1 MFHLQRNHK
10 FCPTINTDKL
20 WTLVSEQTRTNASK
34 VKGVAP
40 VIDVTKSV
48 SFLFFKFHL
57 YIRDTSKFSEKEF
70 SQKFQSLLRLS
81 YSQRQLR
88 KESRK
93 LEEPVFSLHEKPDL
107 AIYVFIMN
115 MDFQKTQDNHDL

>member
-1 MFHLQRNHK
+1 
-10 FCPTINTDKL
+10 
-20 WTLVSEQTRTNASK
+20 
-34 VKGVAP
+34 

-48 SFLFFKFHL
+48 SFLLIKFHL

-81 YSQRQLR
+81 YSQRQLK